1 MPKTSPNVVVTVD
14 PNPGVLN
21 SDVVIVASG
30 ITTDDYLNIVV
41 LDSQATAAY
50 PVGQAVDG
58 QVSCTHHLYHPGTSR
73 VEVRTVPEHGSH
85 KVLGYGSFDVA

>member
-58 QVSCTHHLYHPGTSR
+58 QVSCTHHVYQAGPHQVEIRAVPAHGAVKVIGT
-73 VEVRTVPEHGSH
+73 
-85 KVLGYGSFDVA
+85 GSFDVV